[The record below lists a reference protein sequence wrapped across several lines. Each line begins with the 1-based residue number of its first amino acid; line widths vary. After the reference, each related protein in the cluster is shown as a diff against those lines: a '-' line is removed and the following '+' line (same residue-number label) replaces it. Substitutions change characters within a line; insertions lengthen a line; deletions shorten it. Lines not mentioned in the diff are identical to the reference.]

1 MSGLTYQL
9 TPYTVPILLAG
20 SITFTCGILLWR
32 GGSFRSRFAGLLLF
46 DLSLWMFGY
55 AMELTVTEL
64 APKILAQNIQFG
76 AGAFIS
82 VTWFAFITTYSGH
95 GRWMRTEVLVP
106 LSIPPLATI
115 ALLATNRY
123 HQLIAHDYMLDVSGS
138 FVVLV
143 RSWGP
148 WYYFTIAY
156 TYLLLLIGTLVLFR
170 IFLRSNPPQRRQT
183 GLLIIGIIFP
193 WIGSFLDMLEVNA
206 KLLYG
211 FDFTPFGFLLT
222 GLVITWNILYY
233 QFGNIIPISYE
244 TAIDNMSD
252 GMLVADPAGRIVS
265 SNTAAREIFQ
275 HVGKSLNACS
285 LQELIP
291 DLSAMEGPIPK
302 HAGTAEEETVLR
314 IPENRRTYG
323 LRRSWVSKQKQP
335 ISQILVLRD
344 MSERFQAEQDLLEAK
359 SLAEEANRAKSEF
372 LANMSHE
379 LRTPLHHIIG
389 FTELIANRQFG
400 DLTETQV
407 EYLQDVLDSAR
418 NLLELINDIVEIT
431 KIDTGMLEVR
441 KEPAYLQEILEG
453 TLAMLREKA
462 LKHGITIKLNTGNL
476 PETIL
481 LDVRKIKQ
489 SLFNVASKAVALTPD
504 GGQVDLDVHI
514 VHRRRSEPASM
525 EIRITCFDVSFSQE
539 DLEGIFKPFEQV
551 KSSTDHPYLA
561 RGSGLALAKRLVE
574 LQGGRIR
581 AESGKNH
588 RGIAFVLELPVSTE
602 HARSGD
608 SVAGETG

>member
-1 MSGLTYQL
+1 MSVIAWQF

-20 SITFTCGILLWR
+20 SVTFTCGILLWR
-32 GGSFRSRFAGLLLF
+32 GGSVRSRLAGLLLF

-55 AMELTVTEL
+55 AMELTATEL
-64 APKILAQNIQFG
+64 TPKILAQNIQFG

-82 VTWFAFITTYSGH
+82 ATWFAFITTYSGY
-95 GRWMRTEVLVP
+95 GRWMRTEILVP
-106 LSIPPLATI
+106 LSVPPLATI
-115 ALLATNRY
+115 VLLTTNRY
-123 HQLIAHDYMLDVSGS
+123 HQLIAHGYMLNTSGP
-138 FVVLV
+138 FVVLN

-156 TYLLLLIGTLVLFR
+156 TYLLLLVGTVLLFR
-170 IFLRSNPPQRRQT
+170 IYLRSRARERAQT
-183 GLLIIGIIFP
+183 GLLIVGIIFP
-193 WIGSFLDMLEVNA
+193 WIGSFLDMLEVNT
-206 KLLYG
+206 KLFYG

-222 GLVITWNILYY
+222 GLIITWNILYY

-244 TAIDNMSD
+244 TAMDNMSD
-252 GMLVADPAGRIVS
+252 GVLVADTAGQIMA
-265 SNTAAREIFQ
+265 SNTAARNIFR
-275 HVGKSLNACS
+275 HVEKPLKGSL
-285 LQELIP
+285 LGELIP
-291 DLSAMEGPIPK
+291 NLTAIQGPSPQDSA
-302 HAGTAEEETVLR
+302 TTEEETILR

-323 LRRSWVSKQKQP
+323 LRRSWVLRQDQP

-359 SLAEEANRAKSEF
+359 SLAEEANHAKSEF

-400 DLTETQV
+400 DLTETQT

-441 KEPAYLQEILEG
+441 QEPIYLQEILEG
-453 TLAMLREKA
+453 TLTMLREKA
-462 LKHGITIKLNTGNL
+462 LKHGITISMETARLS
-476 PETIL
+476 ETIL
-481 LDVRKIKQ
+481 LDVRKLKQ
-489 SLFNVASKAVALTPD
+489 SLFNVVSKAVALTQD
-504 GGQVDLDVHI
+504 GGQVDLNVCTEP
-514 VHRRRSEPASM
+514 RGKSEPALLK
-525 EIRITCFDVSFSQE
+525 IRITCFDVSLSPD
-539 DLEGIFKPFEQV
+539 DLEDIFKPFEQI

-574 LQGGRIR
+574 LQGGRIW
-581 AESGKNH
+581 AESGKNQ
-588 RGIAFVLELPVSTE
+588 RGIAFILELPVSTT
-602 HARSGD
+602 S
-608 SVAGETG
+608 

>member
-1 MSGLTYQL
+1 MNVLAWQF

-32 GGSFRSRFAGLLLF
+32 GNSTRSRFAGLLLF

-55 AMELTVTEL
+55 AMELTASKL

-82 VTWFAFITTYSGH
+82 ATWFAFITTYSGY
-95 GRWMRTEVLVP
+95 GRWMRTEILVP
-106 LSIPPLATI
+106 ISIPPLATI

-123 HQLIAHDYMLDVSGS
+123 HQLIAHDYMLDTSGP
-138 FVVLV
+138 FVILT

-156 TYLLLLIGTLVLFR
+156 TYLLLLIGTILLFR
-170 IFLRSNPPQRRQT
+170 IFLRSKARERTQT
-183 GLLIIGIIFP
+183 GLLIIGIMFP
-193 WIGSFLDMLEVNA
+193 WIGSFLDMLGVNA

-211 FDFTPFGFLLT
+211 FDFTPFGFLIT
-222 GLVITWNILYY
+222 GLIVTWNILYY

-244 TAIDNMSD
+244 TAMYNMSD
-252 GMLVADPAGRIVS
+252 GVLVADPAGRIVS
-265 SNTAAREIFQ
+265 SNAAARNIFL
-275 HVGKSLNACS
+275 HGGKSLEGYS
-285 LQELIP
+285 LQKLIP
-291 DLSAMEGPIPK
+291 SLPDFGSPGPK
-302 HAGTAEEETVLR
+302 DTGTTEEETVLR

-323 LRRSWVSKQKQP
+323 LRRSWVLKQEQP

-389 FTELIANRQFG
+389 FTELLANRQFG
-400 DLTETQV
+400 DLTETQA

-431 KIDTGMLEVR
+431 KIDTGMLEVQR
-441 KEPAYLQEILEG
+441 DSAYLPEILEG
-453 TLAMLREKA
+453 ILTLLREKA
-462 LKHGITIKLNTGNL
+462 FKHGITINLETGDL

-489 SLFNVASKAVALTPD
+489 SLFNLVSKAVALTPD
-504 GGQVDLDVHI
+504 GGLVDLNVRIDP
-514 VHRRRSEPASM
+514 REKNEPALM
-525 EIRITCFDVSFSQE
+525 KIRITCVDVSIDHE
-539 DLEGIFKPFEQV
+539 NLAGIFKPFEQV
-551 KSSTDHPYLA
+551 KSSTDHPHLA

-581 AESGKNH
+581 AESGKNQ
-588 RGIAFVLELPVSTE
+588 RGIAFVLELPVSADRTP
-602 HARSGD
+602 GG
-608 SVAGETG
+608 AGETSEAN

>member
-1 MSGLTYQL
+1 MNSLPWQF

-20 SITFTCGILLWR
+20 SVTLACSVLLWR
-32 GGSFRSRFAGLLLF
+32 GGSVRSRFAGLLLF

-64 APKILAQNIQFG
+64 SPKIFAQNIQFA

-82 VTWFAFITTYSGH
+82 LTWFAFITTYSGY
-95 GRWMRTEVLVP
+95 GRWMRTEMLIP
-106 LSIPPLATI
+106 LSLPPTATI
-115 ALLATNRY
+115 VLLATNRY
-123 HQLIAHDYMLDVSGS
+123 HRLVAHHYLLDSSGP
-138 FVVLV
+138 FVVLT

-148 WYYFTIAY
+148 WYYFTFAY
-156 TYLLLLIGTLVLFR
+156 TYLLLLIGTVMLFR
-170 IFLRSNPPQRRQT
+170 IFLKSRPRERGQT

-193 WIGSFLDMLEVNA
+193 WIGSFLDLLEVNT
-206 KLLYG
+206 KFLYG

-244 TAIDNMSD
+244 TAMDNMSD
-252 GMLVADPAGRIVS
+252 GVLVADPEGQIVAA
-265 SNTAAREIFQ
+265 NTAAKAIFR
-275 HVGKSLNACS
+275 HTVTKPVGRS

-291 DLSAMEGPIPK
+291 DLPVVEGSSSEAP
-302 HAGTAEEETVLR
+302 GTDEAETVLR

-323 LRRSWVSKQKQP
+323 LRRSWVRKRNQP

-344 MSERFQAEQDLLEAK
+344 MSERFQAEKNLVEAK

-389 FTELIANRQFG
+389 FTELVANRQSG
-400 DLTETQV
+400 DLTATQA

-418 NLLELINDIVEIT
+418 NLLDLINDIVEIT
-431 KIDTGMLEVR
+431 KIDTGMLEVQ
-441 KEPAYLQEILEG
+441 KEPTYLPDILEA
-453 TLAMLREKA
+453 TLTLLREKA
-462 LKHGITIKLNTGNL
+462 LKHEITIKLKTGNL
-476 PETIL
+476 PDTIL

-489 SLFNVASKAVALTPD
+489 TLFNVASKAVALTPD
-504 GGQVDLDVHI
+504 GGQVEVNVRVDS
-514 VHRRRSEPASM
+514 RGKSESALM
-525 EIRITCFDVSFSQE
+525 EVRISCFDASISQE
-539 DLEGIFKPFEQV
+539 DLEGIFIPFEQI
-551 KSSTDHPYLA
+551 KSNTDHPSLA

-581 AESGKNH
+581 AESGKKQ
-588 RGIAFVLELPVSTE
+588 RGIAFILELPIYTS
-602 HARSGD
+602 SGG
-608 SVAGETG
+608 AT